1 MVSEERLK
9 MMIDLA
15 RYETGS
21 GQKDL
26 NLRQYYRTDYI
37 ALEIIKA
44 FFLATVAYILLLGL
58 LIAGN
63 IEFLL
68 EHLDTTDVRLLVSWL
83 LIAYIVFI
91 AVYIAITYIN
101 AVLKYR
107 KARKSVHGYE
117 QKLKELE
124 EASRKKDATESLM
137 ELFDMRTTK

>member
-1 MVSEERLK
+1 M
-9 MMIDLA
+9 
-15 RYETGS
+15 
-21 GQKDL
+21 
-26 NLRQYYRTDYI
+26 
-37 ALEIIKA
+37 
-44 FFLATVAYILLLGL
+44 AYILLLGL